1 MPLRTGAEAGGVA
14 NFGVVE
20 GFKPLPGLPAPT
32 VLAVDALDVVEA
44 LEPLDEP
51 LEEPQPASAAS
62 AVQAIAVERPLLI
75 GAPTL
80 A

>member
-1 MPLRTGAEAGGVA
+1 L
-14 NFGVVE
+14 GVVV
-20 GFKPLPGLPAPT
+20 GFKPLPGLPAPI
-32 VLAVDALDVVEA
+32 VLAVDAFDVVEA
-44 LEPLDEP
+44 LELLDEP

-62 AVQAIAVERPLLI
+62 AVQAIAVKRPLLI